1 MKYTVERNTK
11 YDFAGQSYA
20 SKYPNLHRYPATM
33 LPQIGI
39 EVLKELNINTG
50 KLLDPY
56 CGSGSSFASGLEV
69 GINEMYGFDINPL
82 AVLISKA
89 KFTKTNIDDAR
100 SESQRLRTSIYEF
113 LKDEANVL
121 KLQPPKIKNIDYWF
135 SKEITQN
142 LTVLKH
148 YIYKIKDEN
157 IKRLFLIPFADTVR
171 TCSYTRNSEFKLFRI
186 KPELI
191 ADFNPDVFGVFFKK
205 LKATLDVYQIVYY
218 PKLKNGVKIS
228 VEYKKF
234 EPQNEY
240 YDVVL
245 TSPPYGDSK
254 TTVAYGQFS
263 NFGNEWLDIDY
274 ARKIDSMLMG
284 GKIHKK
290 LYKDGLIADY
300 LYQIYKKYEKRA
312 YEVSSFYRDLEF
324 SIKEVANSVKKSG
337 YVAYIVGNRLVKDV
351 LLPTDQFIAE
361 KFENNGF
368 IHLTTYE
375 RLLGNKSMP
384 SKNSP
389 SNKTG
394 AKKSTMTTEYIVL
407 CKKQK

>member
-1 MKYTVERNTK
+1 MKYKVERNKK
-11 YDFAGQSYA
+11 YDFKGQSYA

-39 EVLKELNINTG
+39 EILNELNIKSG
-50 KLLDPY
+50 KMLDPY

-89 KFTKTNIDDAR
+89 KFTKTDVSQTR
-100 SESQRLRTSIYEF
+100 TESQRLRANIYEF
-113 LKDEANVL
+113 LKNEDNLSKL
-121 KLQPPKIKNIDYWF
+121 KTPTIKNIDYWF

-142 LTVLKH
+142 ISILKH
-148 YIYKIKDEN
+148 FIYQIEDKN
-157 IKRLFLIPFADTVR
+157 IRRLFSIPFAETVR
-171 TCSYTRNSEFKLFRI
+171 ACSYTRNGEFKLYRI
-186 KPELI
+186 KLELI
-191 ADFNPDVFGVFFKK
+191 PDFNPDVFGVFFSK
-205 LKATLDVYQIVYY
+205 LKKTLDIYQVIYY

-234 EPQNEY
+234 EPRDEY
-240 YDVVL
+240 FDIVL

-263 NFGNEWLDIDY
+263 NFANEWLDIDY

-284 GKIHKK
+284 GKKDKK
-290 LYKDGLIADY
+290 LYKDGLIYDY
-300 LYQIYKKYEKRA
+300 LQKIYKNSEKRA

-324 SIKEVANSVKKSG
+324 SINKVAKSVKKGG
-337 YVAYIVGNRLVKDV
+337 YIAYVVGNRLVKDV
-351 LLPTDQFIAE
+351 QLPTDQFIAE
-361 KFENNGF
+361 KFESKGF
-368 IHLTTYE
+368 RHLITHE

-394 AKKSTMTTEYIVL
+394 MKKSTMTTEYIVL
-407 CKKQK
+407 CEK

>member
-1 MKYTVERNTK
+1 MKYKVERNTK

-39 EVLKELNINTG
+39 EILKELNVNSG
-50 KLLDPY
+50 KMLDPY

-69 GINEMYGFDINPL
+69 GIDEMFGFDINPL

-89 KFTKTNIDDAR
+89 KFTKIDINEAR
-100 SESQRLRTSIYEF
+100 SESQRLRTNIYEF
-113 LKDEANVL
+113 LKDEDNL
-121 KLQPPKIKNIDYWF
+121 SILSPPKIKNIDYWF
-135 SKEITQN
+135 SKEIIQN
-142 LTVLKH
+142 LSILKH
-148 YIYKIKDEN
+148 FIYQINDKN
-157 IKRLFLIPFADTVR
+157 IRRFFSIPFADTVR
-171 TCSYTRNSEFKLFRI
+171 TCSYTRNSEFKLYRI

-191 ADFNPDVFGVFFKK
+191 ADFNPDVFGVFFNK
-205 LKATLDVYQIVYY
+205 LKTALDIYQVVYY

-234 EPQNEY
+234 EPQENY
-240 YDVVL
+240 FDIVL

-274 ARKIDSMLMG
+274 ARKIDGLLMG
-284 GKIHKK
+284 GKTEKK
-290 LYKDGLIADY
+290 IYRNSLITDY
-300 LYQIYKKYEKRA
+300 LLEIYKASEKRA
-312 YEVSSFYRDLEF
+312 YEVSSFYSDLEF
-324 SIKEVANSVKKSG
+324 SINKVAKSVKKGG
-337 YVAYIVGNRLVKDV
+337 YIAYIVGNRLVKDV
-351 LLPTDQFIAE
+351 QLPTDQFIAE
-361 KFENNGF
+361 RFESKGF
-368 IHLTTYE
+368 KHLITYE

-394 AKKSTMTTEYIVL
+394 IKKSTMTMEYIVL
-407 CKKQK
+407 CEK